1 VRCYAILRT
10 DLPALSADD
19 ARAGRSIYGYSPSQ
33 IASAYKLPTYSGGK
47 GQTVAIVD
55 AYDDPSAEA
64 DLAVYRAQYSLPACT
79 SANGCFRK
87 VNQNGSAGSYPAK
100 NASWAQEE
108 SLDVDMVSATCPNC
122 KIVLVEANS
131 VYTSQLDIAAN
142 TAVRLGADVV
152 TNSYGGSENGP
163 FDAAYDHPGH
173 IIIASAG
180 DQSYGAQQPCSF
192 ASVVCAGGTSLR
204 PASNARGW
212 EETAWRGSGSGCSA
226 YVAKPSWQH
235 DMLCKKRSEAD
246 VSADGDPN
254 TGVAVYDSIPYQGY
268 KGWLVFGGTS
278 VSSPLLAG
286 VFALARNSH
295 SVNAAAGIWAH
306 GHTAAFNDVVKG
318 SNGSC
323 AIFYLCHAGK
333 GYDGPTGWGTP
344 HGIAGF

>member
-1 VRCYAILRT
+1 
-10 DLPALSADD
+10 
-19 ARAGRSIYGYSPSQ
+19 
-33 IASAYKLPTYSGGK
+33 
-47 GQTVAIVD
+47 
-55 AYDDPSAEA
+55 
-64 DLAVYRAQYSLPACT
+64 
-79 SANGCFRK
+79 
-87 VNQNGSAGSYPAK
+87 
-100 NASWAQEE
+100 
-108 SLDVDMVSATCPNC
+108 
-122 KIVLVEANS
+122 
-131 VYTSQLDIAAN
+131 
-142 TAVRLGADVV
+142 
-152 TNSYGGSENGP
+152 
-163 FDAAYDHPGH
+163 
-173 IIIASAG
+173 
-180 DQSYGAQQPCSF
+180 
-192 ASVVCAGGTSLR
+192 
-204 PASNARGW
+204 
-212 EETAWRGSGSGCSA
+212 
-226 YVAKPSWQH
+226 
-235 DMLCKKRSEAD
+235 MLCKKRSEAD